1 MQVWRINVGTRTLV
15 EEDIPPSWEYLG
27 GRGLIARILL
37 DEVPP
42 ECDPL
47 GPFFSAMR

>member
-1 MQVWRINVGTRTLV
+1 
-15 EEDIPPSWEYLG
+15 LG
-27 GRGLIARILL
+27 GRALVARFLL

-47 GPFFSAMR
+47 GPYNKLIWAPGLLVGHMLSSWTASPSAARAR